1 MCVAFVSQTYAS
13 DDPAVCETHETEV
26 HARFATQP
34 AGRWSARSIEGTL
47 YDPAGKKLETTT
59 FTHHDAYG
67 TWEIE
72 RKARGCGTYSACFK
86 VVHGSANDNARTQ
99 VEIDYFQALHA
110 PGGRV
115 DEESSE
121 KKLREMS
128 KAQTREG
135 LKAQGMDE
143 AHAKVSGLN
152 NWVQQLRQEL
162 NYLRIRGERHKR
174 TVESNARRTVRWT
187 FVEVLVLISVTGVQV
202 VTVKKFFDVQTRVHE
217 NRRATMGGGGG
228 GSYRNSFGDQMHRVA
243 GPMAGMAADA
253 AQRGVAGLKKSLGIA
268 GRDSRA
274 YHLG

>member
-1 MCVAFVSQTYAS
+1 
-13 DDPAVCETHETEV
+13 V

-34 AGRWSARSIEGTL
+34 AGRWAARSIEGTL
-47 YDPAGKKLETTT
+47 YDPEGKQLETTT
-59 FTHHDAYG
+59 FTHGDADG
-67 TWEIE
+67 MWEIE
-72 RKARGCGTYSACFK
+72 QKATGCGTYSACFK
-86 VVHGSANDNARTQ
+86 VVNGATNDNARTQ
-99 VEIDYFQALHA
+99 VELDYFQVLHA

-115 DEESSE
+115 DDESSE
-121 KKLREMS
+121 KKLRELS

-143 AHAKVSGLN
+143 AHEKVSGLN

-162 NYLRIRGERHKR
+162 NYLQIRGQRHKR

-187 FVEVLVLISVTGVQV
+187 FVEVAVLISVTGVQV
-202 VTVKKFFDVQTRVHE
+202 VTVKRFFDVQTRVHE
-217 NRRATMGGGGG
+217 NRRATMGGGGGG

-268 GRDSRA
+268 GRDSRS